1 MAPRLSGLGGQRIF
15 YGSLG
20 RRAVPVILLIA
31 SLAGIAFFSRGL
43 RLIDTV
49 GMLACGLIAGGS
61 LAAIAANRRRGP

>member
-1 MAPRLSGLGGQRIF
+1 
-15 YGSLG
+15 LG